1 MLGSAKPRLLRNPN
15 TDLVLAGVYLDDV
28 MPGVALHHLAMPS
41 GNVGRCY
48 VLDSCS
54 ANLFGDNVYTDYGTV
69 PARGYLWTHGPMDP
83 LYQHTNGLAN
93 SYCWA
98 LQSPEI

>member
-1 MLGSAKPRLLRNPN
+1 MLGSAEPRLLRNPN

-48 VLDSCS
+48 MLEAC
-54 ANLFGDNVYTDYGTV
+54 
-69 PARGYLWTHGPMDP
+69 
-83 LYQHTNGLAN
+83 
-93 SYCWA
+93 YC
-98 LQSPEI
+98 